1 MLSFLKKYI
10 QNTAV
15 SRAGFTL
22 IELIVTVGIFALVST
37 VVLVRNSQFDNEV
50 LLSGV
55 AYDVALSI
63 RQAQNYG
70 INVLGQGNN
79 FDHPYGVYFAS
90 NTGEDVTTYVLFRDL
105 NGNYAYDEGGGPV
118 AEEALETFTLGRGF
132 TVGRLC
138 NFSID
143 QTCGDPLK
151 SGAAIIFKRPNPD
164 AIINADVDGKNG
176 LGGVGVE
183 LITPRG
189 GSRLIIVESTG
200 QISISRF
207 EEGLGGDGG
216 PEGTEV
222 GI

>member
-1 MLSFLKKYI
+1 MLFLLKKYI
-10 QNTAV
+10 QNTTIF
-15 SRAGFTL
+15 RAGFTL

-105 NGNYAYDEGGGPV
+105 NGNYAYDPNMGEFEPGEV
-118 AEEALETFTLGRGF
+118 LETFTLGRGF
-132 TVGRLC
+132 TVGRIC
-138 NFSID
+138 NLAK
-143 QTCGDPLK
+143 DPPCESPLVD
-151 SGAAIIFKRPNPD
+151 GATILFLRPNPD
-164 AIINADVDGKNG
+164 AIINAGADGVPTITS
-176 LGGVGVE
+176 VGIE

-207 EEGLGGDGG
+207 DEEATVGD
-216 PEGTEV
+216 PVGTV